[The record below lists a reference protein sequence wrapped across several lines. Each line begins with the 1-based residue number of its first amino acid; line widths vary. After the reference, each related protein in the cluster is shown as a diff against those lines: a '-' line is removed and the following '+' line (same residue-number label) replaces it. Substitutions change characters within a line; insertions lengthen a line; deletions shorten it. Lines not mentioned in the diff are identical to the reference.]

1 MSDAL
6 NPKRKWD
13 KEEKDM
19 YQMPNGVWYLRYYSP
34 KLKRQIEM
42 SLKTDKRPKALKNK
56 KKILED
62 IGEQKTSDAVGYKR
76 FRDVVAA
83 FQADIVWESANTKKT
98 ANNQIKKHL
107 LPWFGGYDPDRI
119 DNLLWR
125 KYAAERKAE
134 NPSCSLLNAR
144 KYLWKI
150 CNWAY
155 QKRIIKNKF
164 VPDDFDEHRKSPGRI
179 VTRQELSKIQAH
191 LNQDWRDLSE
201 LSFQMA
207 FRVGE
212 LKNLSWDRVNFA
224 TGEITLEAEH
234 TKNRYARKPVMTAK
248 AREIF
253 QRRFENKVSKWV
265 FAGIPKTEPFS
276 TSDRAW
282 QLGKS
287 SAGITCR
294 FHDLRHSWLTSA
306 FKNSNRYAEICQ
318 FAGLS
323 LEEAL
328 KTYVKFST
336 QDMAIIASTMSD
348 FLTSSGEFR
357 GEASK
362 S

>member
-1 MSDAL
+1 MSEEKIS
-6 NPKRKWD
+6 KRRWD

-42 SLKTDKRPKALKNK
+42 SLKTDRRPKALKNK
-56 KKILED
+56 KRILED
-62 IGEQKTSDAVGYKR
+62 IGDQKTSDAVGYKR

-98 ANNQIKKHL
+98 AENQIKNHL
-107 LPWFGGYDPDRI
+107 LPWFGNYDPDRI

-125 KYAAERKAE
+125 KYAAERRQE
-134 NPSCSLLNAR
+134 DPECSLLNAR

-150 CNWAY
+150 SNWAY

-179 VTRQELSKIQAH
+179 VTREDLDKIQKH

-201 LSFQMA
+201 MAFQMA

-212 LKNLSWDRVNFA
+212 LKGLSWDRVNFE
-224 TGEITLEAEH
+224 TGEITLEAIH
-234 TKNRYARKPVMTAK
+234 TKNRLARKPVMTSKAK
-248 AREIF
+248 EIMK
-253 QRRFENKVSKWV
+253 RRFVAKESKWV
-265 FAGIPKTEPFS
+265 FPGIPKTEPFS

-282 QLGKS
+282 QLAKVT
-287 SAGITCR
+287 AGVECR
-294 FHDLRHSWLTSA
+294 FHDLRHTWLTSA

-336 QDMAIIASTMSD
+336 EDMAIIAVTMSD
-348 FLTSSGEFR
+348 FLSSSGEFR
-357 GEASK
+357 GETK
-362 S
+362 